1 MAVFTVID
9 HEELT
14 GTTAS
19 WSKTSIPSSYDHL
32 YLCWSARS
40 DHADYRDAIYCNV
53 NSDTSSSDYSM
64 THLFTGSATPS
75 SYRTSGVS
83 AWTDF
88 ADNPAAN
95 VLADTFGTGFMW
107 LPHYSNSANFK
118 QCYANSATENNS
130 TTDYRW
136 GMQVIAGLWTNT
148 DAVTALAL
156 TLQNGDFVQY
166 SSFTLYGVTG
176 A

>member
-9 HEELT
+9 HTELT

-40 DHADYRDAIYCNV
+40 DHSAYRDAIYCNV
-53 NSDTSSSDYSM
+53 NSDTGSNYSM
-64 THLFTGSATPS
+64 THLFTGSSTPS
-75 SYRTSGVS
+75 SYRTSGVT

-88 ADNPAAN
+88 ADNPAATA
-95 VLADTFGTGFMW
+95 LADTFGTGSMW

-118 QCYANSATENNS
+118 QCYANSATTNNS
-130 TTDYRW
+130 TTDYQW
-136 GMQVIAGLWTNT
+136 GIQVIAGLWSSTA
-148 DAVTALAL
+148 AVTALAL